1 MVIIKSELVID
12 DGDSVEVPVTFPEE
26 LSAAGTGHSTVSE
39 EPLSFVSGRNAQRPI
54 DVKHVSRRLAKMRE
68 RLSNSHGFQA
78 GQIDR
83 ESLLE
88 NPSRF
93 QSISLETSGP
103 PSLSGAGAPV
113 SSPEPQL
120 SEDG

>member
-68 RLSNSHGFQA
+68 RLSNSHGFQV
-78 GQIDR
+78 QIPFCLR
-83 ESLLE
+83 ASYT
-88 NPSRF
+88 N
-93 QSISLETSGP
+93 
-103 PSLSGAGAPV
+103 SGADMEYRAHRPGK
-113 SSPEPQL
+113 
-120 SEDG
+120 